1 MKIIIDYRENNLF
14 NICKSHIEKN
24 NIKNIELT
32 MENLPLGDIIISNE
46 ETELVII
53 ERKSLNDLAS
63 SIKDGRYQ
71 EQSFRLNN
79 YNIHN
84 HNIIYLIEGDWN
96 DYNKSRFNH
105 KMNQH
110 TLMSSIISINYYKG
124 FSLYRTQNITETALY
139 IVFFADKLE
148 RENKKKKGYYLNN
161 TTTSITEEN
170 SLIQNNDT
178 ENNQQY
184 CQVVKKVKKDN
195 ITIKNIGEIILS
207 QIPNVSS
214 QSAIAIMNKFK
225 TIKELIKHL
234 ESDDKCLDSIFIGT
248 DKPRRISKT
257 CKISIYKYLLQED
270 NDIIVNTK

>member
-14 NICKSHIEKN
+14 NLCKSHIEN
-24 NIKNIELT
+24 SNIKNIILT
-32 MENLPLGDIIISNE
+32 MENLPIGDIIISNDD
-46 ETELVII
+46 TELVII

-96 DYNKSRFNH
+96 DYSKSKFNQ

-124 FSLYRTQNITETALY
+124 FSLYRTQNISETALY
-139 IVFFADKLE
+139 IIYFADKLE
-148 RENKKKKGYYLNN
+148 RENNKKKGYYSNN
-161 TTTSITEEN
+161 TTEEK
-170 SLIQNNDT
+170 SPLQNNVN

-195 ITIKNIGEIILS
+195 ITIQNIGEIILS

-225 TIKELIKHL
+225 NIKELIKHL
-234 ESDDKCLDSIFIGT
+234 ETDDKCLDNIFIGT

-257 CKISIYKYLLQED
+257 CKISIYKYLLQKD
-270 NDIIVNTK
+270 NEIIVDTK

>member
-1 MKIIIDYRENNLF
+1 MKIIIDYRENSLF
-14 NICKSHIEKN
+14 NLCKSHIENN
-24 NIKNIELT
+24 NIKNINLT
-32 MENLPLGDIIISNE
+32 MENLPLGDIIISSE
-46 ETELVII
+46 ETEFVVI

-96 DYNKSRFNH
+96 DYNKSKFNQ

-139 IVFFADKLE
+139 IVYFADKLE

-161 TTTSITEEN
+161 TTIITEEKTI
-170 SLIQNNDT
+170 LQNNDT

-234 ESDDKCLDSIFIGT
+234 EEDDKCLDNIFIGT
-248 DKPRRISKT
+248 DKPRRLSKT

-270 NDIIVNTK
+270 NDIIVDTK

>member
-1 MKIIIDYRENNLF
+1 MKIIIDYRETSLF
-14 NICKSHIEKN
+14 NLCKCHIENN
-24 NIKNIELT
+24 NIKNVDLT
-32 MENLPLGDIIISNE
+32 MENLPIGDIIISNE
-46 ETELVII
+46 GSELVII

-96 DYNKSRFNH
+96 DYNKNKFNQ

-110 TLMSSIISINYYKG
+110 TIMSSIISINYYKG
-124 FSLYRTQNITETALY
+124 FSSHRTQNITETALY
-139 IVFFADKLE
+139 IVYFADKLE

-161 TTTSITEEN
+161 TTTPIASITEEK

-195 ITIKNIGEIILS
+195 ITIQNIGEIILHKYQMLVVKVRS
-207 QIPNVSS
+207 Q
-214 QSAIAIMNKFK
+214 
-225 TIKELIKHL
+225 L
-234 ESDDKCLDSIFIGT
+234 
-248 DKPRRISKT
+248 
-257 CKISIYKYLLQED
+257 
-270 NDIIVNTK
+270 